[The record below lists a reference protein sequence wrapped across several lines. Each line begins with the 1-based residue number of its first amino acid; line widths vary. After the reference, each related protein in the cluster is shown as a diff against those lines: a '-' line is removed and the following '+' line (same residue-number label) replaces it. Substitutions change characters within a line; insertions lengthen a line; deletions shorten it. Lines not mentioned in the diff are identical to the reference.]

1 MQIALQ
7 HERPLTHAISLE
19 LMRIATISRGGQVSI
34 PAEIRHRWGV
44 RRVVIVER
52 GDTLEI
58 RPLPDDPIAAATGI
72 ARAAPARRRTRS
84 ARSSGAEEAAAE
96 ERKFGHLGQ

>member
-1 MQIALQ
+1 MRIAWS
-7 HERPLTHAISLE
+7 HAKQVDACDTLR

-44 RRVVIVER
+44 RRVVLVER

-58 RPLPDDPIAAATGI
+58 RPLPDDPIAAAMGSLAGPGPTTDEL
-72 ARAAPARRRTRS
+72 REELR
-84 ARSSGAEEAAAE
+84 AEELLAY
-96 ERKFGHLGQ
+96 ERKGWL